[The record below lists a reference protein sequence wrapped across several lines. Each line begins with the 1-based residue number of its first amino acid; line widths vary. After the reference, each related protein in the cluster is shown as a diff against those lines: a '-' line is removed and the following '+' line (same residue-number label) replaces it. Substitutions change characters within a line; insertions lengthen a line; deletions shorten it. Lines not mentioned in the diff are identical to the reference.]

1 MTILDFIEDNQ
12 EIVEE
17 VFLEAGF
24 RECEIEFDED
34 RAIVRLVKNT
44 RQAGEVTVEQD
55 GSFDGPA
62 GIGWNR
68 VCAAMREVERLYKN
82 EG

>member
-1 MTILDFIEDNQ
+1 MNVLDFIEDNL
-12 EIVEE
+12 ETVEE
-17 VFLEAGF
+17 VFRNAGF
-24 RECEIEFDED
+24 RECEIDFEED
-34 RAIVRLVKNT
+34 RCIVHLVKNT